1 MQYHFRVESMSS
13 GCFSPEINAEVYP
26 MPSMLKKIAHFVFG
40 PHTFE
45 VVALF
50 LAGLG
55 VGFGLASDKEDIVK
69 AH

>member
-1 MQYHFRVESMSS
+1 
-13 GCFSPEINAEVYP
+13 